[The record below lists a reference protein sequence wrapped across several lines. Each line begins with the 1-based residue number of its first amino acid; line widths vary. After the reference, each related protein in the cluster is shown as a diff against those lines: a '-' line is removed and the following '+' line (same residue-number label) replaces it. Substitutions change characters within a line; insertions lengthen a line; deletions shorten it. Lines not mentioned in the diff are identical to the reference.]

1 MSKIKL
7 TVINS
12 SDLPKLYEWKND
24 FDLCCLIKAH
34 PLPVTYEDIERWFLN
49 NYSDK
54 NQVLLGIYFN
64 ETNTIKGIVRLMFID
79 WISAVAEFGIF
90 IGDKNSR
97 GDGIG
102 TEVMRQLID
111 YAFLSLNLR
120 KVFLK
125 VITENLAAIKLY
137 KSVGFNEEGVL
148 KKHYWS
154 GGKYVDVLIMS
165 LFNINYAK

>member
-7 TVINS
+7 KVISS
-12 SDLPKLYEWKND
+12 SDFPKLHEWKND
-24 FDLCCLIKAH
+24 FDLCRLIKVH
-34 PLPVTYEDIERWFLN
+34 PLPVTFEDIERWFLA

-54 NQVLLGIYFN
+54 NQVLLGIYSN
-64 ETNTIKGIVRLMFID
+64 ETNIITGIVRLMFID
-79 WISAVAEFGIF
+79 WISAISELGIF

-97 GDGIG
+97 GTGIG
-102 TEVMRQLID
+102 TEAMKQIID

-120 KVFLK
+120 KIFLK
-125 VITENLAAIKLY
+125 VITDNLAAIKLY

-154 GGKYVDVLIMS
+154 DGKYVDVLVMS
-165 LFNINYAK
+165 LF